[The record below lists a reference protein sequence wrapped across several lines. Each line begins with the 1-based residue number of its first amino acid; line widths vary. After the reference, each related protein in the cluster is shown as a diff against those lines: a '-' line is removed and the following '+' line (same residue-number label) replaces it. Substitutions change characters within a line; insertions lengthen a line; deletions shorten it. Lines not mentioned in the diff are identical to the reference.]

1 MNEAV
6 FMARLRFILLWVVLC
21 VGGIRAY
28 GGSGEAV
35 NAKRPLFQPVNM
47 TPGLPT
53 SEVRNLFQDSEGYV
67 WISTYNGLLRY
78 DGYSAVIYKPD
89 GKNTGKSVD
98 GFVNIVAED
107 HNRRLWI
114 GTHSGLFMLDKR
126 TDRVKPVEL
135 PAFCNVEA
143 VVCADNGDLWVGS
156 NRGLYLRKSGNSSF
170 ELCDS
175 IISGRPIP
183 YIDVKS
189 IIEDKRGH
197 IWIGTWAQ
205 GLLRYNP
212 AEERF
217 YTYKNLNPSE
227 SAHVLFQSE
236 KGDFWIGTWRYGLM
250 KMENPYDMEHYSFRR
265 YLHNA
270 DASNSLA
277 DNIIYAIAQD
287 RSSGKLWIG
296 SRVGLSVLEDESGEG
311 CFTNYLPG
319 NDLPFNEVDALLC
332 SRDGLMWVGM
342 LGGGLYTV
350 NMREKP
356 FAYDPL
362 LSLRKYFP
370 TSSVRSVLQN
380 PDGSLWLGIMGFGLV
395 LYHPDGEKRIVP
407 YQEHP
412 GFVGLPYISTVNHII
427 RRKST
432 GEYCFATWD
441 DGVWLFDGKRVRV
454 INSDRYPVL
463 SDVCIYSLL
472 EDSGGN
478 LWIGTRSGLFML
490 DTSNRLHALPELLSD
505 KVEEVNSSVFSI
517 AEDTEGNVWVATATS
532 GIWKIFR
539 AGEERR
545 MSRYDL
551 SRQNAPSVGA
561 VVLCTDSRGRV
572 WAGTN
577 GCGLTLYHPADD
589 CFLPV
594 LEGYFELGDVI
605 FSMLEDNRKNL
616 WLTTNARMYRVHM
629 PLDEDALPEVHTY
642 TTEDGLQDH
651 IFNRNACCKGK
662 DGMLFFGGTHG
673 LNKFYPDSVKFDS
686 TSYPV
691 VITDLKIYEK
701 SVRHLPRKEYEEMFD
716 GASLDEAR
724 HITLTYDRNQF
735 SLEFSIL
742 DFINPQLNKYAYKL
756 EGYDKEW
763 KTTGASRHFAYYS
776 NLPAGE
782 YEFKVRGANV
792 NGVWSSQVCTI
803 GITVL
808 PPFYL
813 SGWAFVLYLLLLFGV
828 VFYLYR
834 VARNRMRMQRAIEL
848 GNIQRQKLEEI
859 NHVKLRFFT
868 NITHELL
875 TPLSIISAS
884 VDELKLA
891 HPLLRDSLVRISDNT
906 TRLIRLIQQVL
917 EFRKVE
923 SDHQRLRVSEGNLT
937 QFLKRSVA
945 AFAPLIRREKLNIVL
960 EEFDTAQDGWFDAD
974 KLDKIV
980 YNLLSNAAKYTPSG
994 GTVTLRQTYDAGTGV
1009 FTFSVNNPGPPIPEE
1024 KRARMFERFYEGEYR
1039 KFHTIGTGIGLSLTK
1054 DLVELH
1060 HGTITVTSDEI
1071 AGNTFTVSLPV
1082 TSEAYGEEEKERV
1095 DASEYE
1101 SYDWVDVADVESSA
1115 EPSVEPETD
1124 ASPVSA
1130 EDEEQ
1135 SSSESSAATVL
1146 LVEDN
1151 VELREVMCR
1160 LLAAEY
1166 RLLEAT
1172 DGKEALEVLS
1182 RETVDMVVSDV
1193 MMPEMDGMEL
1203 CRQIKSAFATAHIP
1217 VILLTAR
1224 TGDAD
1229 RVEGYEVGADGYLCK
1244 PLNLSVLQ
1252 AKIRNLLLKRE
1263 RSGVDRRK
1271 KLVFEAKK
1279 LDYTS
1284 QDEEFMKRALECV
1297 NAHLDDQNF
1306 DLVSFV
1312 SAMGMSRT
1320 ACNDKMKELT
1330 GMTPIVFISNVR
1342 LQAAYRLIQEKKKIR
1357 IADLAYSVG
1366 FNDPKYFSLCFRKKF
1381 GFSPKECMQHQ
1392 ESI

>member
-1 MNEAV
+1 MS
-6 FMARLRFILLWVVLC
+6 RLGFLLLLWVFFLP
-21 VGGIRAY
+21 GIKVY
-28 GGSGEAV
+28 GSSGTSASV
-35 NAKRPLFQPVNM
+35 DRMSFQPVNM

-78 DGYSAVIYKPD
+78 DGYSTVVYKPD

-98 GFVNIVAED
+98 GFVNTVAED
-107 HNRRLWI
+107 GDHRLWI
-114 GTHSGLFMLDKR
+114 GTHNGLFVLNKQ
-126 TDRVKPVEL
+126 TDQVEPVAL
-135 PAFCNVEA
+135 PSFYNIEA
-143 VVCADNGDLWVGS
+143 VACAGNGDLWVGS
-156 NRGLYLRKSGNSSF
+156 SRGLYLRRAGSTAF

-175 IISGRPIP
+175 IMSGSSNP

-189 IIEDKRGH
+189 ILEDKQGH

-212 AEERF
+212 AEDRF
-217 YTYKNLNPSE
+217 YTYKGLNPSE
-227 SAHVLFQSE
+227 SAHTLFQDE
-236 KGDFWIGTWRYGLM
+236 AGNIWIGTWRYGLM
-250 KMENPYDMEHYSFRR
+250 KMEHPYDMEHYSFRR
-265 YLHNA
+265 YLHDA
-270 DASNSLA
+270 DAPNSLA
-277 DNIIYAIAQD
+277 DNIIYTITQE

-296 SRVGLSVLEDESGEG
+296 SRVGLSILEDESGKG
-311 CFTNYLPG
+311 HFTNYLPG
-319 NDLPFNEVDALLC
+319 NGLPFNEVDALLC

-350 NMREKP
+350 NVREKA

-395 LYHPDGEKRIVP
+395 LYNPDGKEQIIP
-407 YQEHP
+407 YQSHP
-412 GFVGLPYISTVNHII
+412 AFAGLPYISTVNDII
-427 RRKST
+427 RRKRT

-441 DGVWLFDGKRVRV
+441 DGVWLFDGRRVRV
-454 INSDRYPVL
+454 INRENYPVL
-463 SDVCIYSLL
+463 SDVCIYSLF

-478 LWIGTRSGLFML
+478 LWIGTRAGLFML
-490 DTSNRLHALPELLSD
+490 DTSERLYSLSELLAENVD
-505 KVEEVNSSVFSI
+505 ECAGSSVFSI
-517 AEDTEGNVWVATATS
+517 AEDREGNVWVATAAS
-532 GIWKIFR
+532 GIWKISR
-539 AGEERR
+539 SESGRR
-545 MSRYDL
+545 MNRYDM

-561 VVLCTDSRGRV
+561 MTLCADSYGRV

-577 GCGLTLYHPADD
+577 GCGLTLYNTAKD
-589 CFLPV
+589 CFVPA
-594 LEGYFELGDVI
+594 LEETFENGDVI
-605 FSMLEDNRKNL
+605 FSMLEDERKDL
-616 WLTTNARMYRVHM
+616 WLTTNARMYRIHVPSAKGGLPDVH
-629 PLDEDALPEVHTY
+629 AY

-651 IFNRNACCKGK
+651 IFNRNACCKGE
-662 DGMLFFGGTHG
+662 GGILFFGGTHG
-673 LNKFYPDSVKFDS
+673 LNSFYPDSVKYDS

-691 VITDLKIYEK
+691 VITDLKIRDK
-701 SVRHLPRKEYEEMFD
+701 SVRYLPREEYEEIFAD
-716 GASLDEAR
+716 ASLDDAR
-724 HITLTYDRNQF
+724 HITLSYDRNQF

-742 DFINPQLNKYAYKL
+742 DFINPQLNKYVYKL
-756 EGYDKEW
+756 EGYDREW
-763 KTTGASRHFAYYS
+763 KPVSARRHFAYYS

-782 YEFKVRGANV
+782 YEFKVRGANA
-792 NGVWSSQVCTI
+792 NGVWSSRIRTMS
-803 GITVL
+803 ITVL
-808 PPFYL
+808 PPLYL
-813 SGWAFVLYLLLLFGV
+813 SGWAFVLYFLLLLLLA
-828 VFYLYR
+828 FYLYR
-834 VARNRMRMQRAIEL
+834 VARNRMRMKRAIEM

-891 HPLLRDSLVRISDNT
+891 HPVLRDSLLRISDNT

-937 QFLKRSVA
+937 LFLKRSAA

-960 EEFDTAQDGWFDAD
+960 EGCDVAWCGWFDAD

-994 GTVTLRQTYDAGTGV
+994 GTVTLRQWYDADAGV

-1060 HGTITVTSDEI
+1060 HGTITVTSDERM
-1071 AGNTFTVSLPV
+1071 GNTFTVSLPV
-1082 TSEAYGEEEKERV
+1082 KIEAYEEEEREVVSDV
-1095 DASEYE
+1095 DCEICE
-1101 SYDWVDVADVESSA
+1101 SDTVCEPDGNTGTDSIVAVTESGEPVA
-1115 EPSVEPETD
+1115 ENNVT
-1124 ASPVSA
+1124 
-1130 EDEEQ
+1130 
-1135 SSSESSAATVL
+1135 ATVL

-1160 LLAAEY
+1160 LLATEFH
-1166 RLLEAT
+1166 LLEAVN
-1172 DGKEALEVLS
+1172 GKEALDILS
-1182 RETVDMVVSDV
+1182 HETVDIIVADI
-1193 MMPEMDGMEL
+1193 MMPEMDGLEL
-1203 CRQIKSAFATAHIP
+1203 CRRVKSAFETEHIP

-1224 TGDAD
+1224 TSDAD
-1229 RVEGYEVGADGYLCK
+1229 KVEGYEVGADGYLCK
-1244 PLNLSVLQ
+1244 PLNLPVLQ

-1263 RSGVDRRK
+1263 RSGVDNRK
-1271 KLVFEAKK
+1271 KLVFEAKQ

-1284 QDEEFMKRALECV
+1284 QDEEFMKKALECV
-1297 NAHLDDQNF
+1297 NAHLDDQSF

-1320 ACNDKMKELT
+1320 NCNDKLKELT
-1330 GMTPIVFISNVR
+1330 GMTPAVFISNVR

-1381 GFSPKECMQHQ
+1381 GLSPKECMQQQ
-1392 ESI
+1392 ESV